1 MNNVNLLINAGIN
14 VNASLQLFGDIETYN
29 EILKGFLDK
38 VNDMVSNLKKYKE
51 IADMNNYSILVHSLK
66 SDSKYFGFDKLAEM
80 ALQHEMESKSNNI
93 YYVYDNFDSLME
105 ELNRILSVVYE
116 YFGEER
122 NIKTSEE
129 IKEKKGTLLV
139 VDDSVVIS
147 NFINKLFNN
156 EYEIIIAKDGTQAIT
171 TINKIE
177 NITGMLLDLNMPNVN
192 GFEVLEFMSLRGLFD
207 KIPTAVITGIGR
219 DEAIEQVKLYPIVDV
234 LRKPFNEKD
243 VKEVIEKIVTK

>member
-1 MNNVNLLINAGIN
+1 MEMEVIVTIVVSLCILIVALVIFFSKPKKE
-14 VNASLQLFGDIETYN
+14 VERQQI
-29 EILKGFLDK
+29 GFLK
-38 VNDMVSNLKKYKE
+38 TNIQLLKIK
-51 IADMNNYSILVHSLK
+51 NN
-66 SDSKYFGFDKLAEM
+66 
-80 ALQHEMESKSNNI
+80 
-93 YYVYDNFDSLME
+93 
-105 ELNRILSVVYE
+105 
-116 YFGEER
+116 
-122 NIKTSEE
+122 KTSEE
-129 IKEKKGTLLV
+129 IKKKKGTLLV

-171 TINKIE
+171 TINKNE

>member
-147 NFINKLFNN
+147 NFINKLFNFTHVL
-156 EYEIIIAKDGTQAIT
+156 IIFIQG
-171 TINKIE
+171 NKYC
-177 NITGMLLDLNMPNVN
+177 PN
-192 GFEVLEFMSLRGLFD
+192 
-207 KIPTAVITGIGR
+207 
-219 DEAIEQVKLYPIVDV
+219 
-234 LRKPFNEKD
+234 
-243 VKEVIEKIVTK
+243 